1 MGKKSVK
8 LLQNP
13 RKICYNAYTIN
24 TEGVIGMKFIIVGR
38 NIDVTPGLKAAV
50 EDKIGK
56 LEKYFNPDTEVH
68 VTLSVEKER
77 QKIEVTIPVKG
88 SIIRSEQVSN
98 DMYVS
103 IDLVEEIIERQLKK
117 YKNKIVDKQQAAGS
131 FSKLYVENDYMDDE
145 DVQIV
150 RTKKFDIKPM
160 YPEDACI
167 QMELLGHNF
176 FVFCNAE
183 TDQVNVVYKRKGD
196 TYGLI
201 EPEA

>member
-1 MGKKSVK
+1 M
-8 LLQNP
+8 
-13 RKICYNAYTIN
+13 
-24 TEGVIGMKFIIVGR
+24 IGMKFVIVGR
-38 NIDVTPGLKAAV
+38 NIEVTPGLRNAV
-50 EDKIGK
+50 EEKIGK
-56 LEKYFNPDTEVH
+56 LEKYFNPDTEAN

-88 SIIRSEQVSN
+88 NIIRSEQVSN

-117 YKNKIVDKQQAAGS
+117 YKNKIVDRQQGNGS
-131 FSKLYVENDYMDDE
+131 FSKMYVENDYMDEE
-145 DVQIV
+145 DVKIV

-176 FVFCNAE
+176 FVFINAE

-201 EPEA
+201 EPES

>member
-1 MGKKSVK
+1 M
-8 LLQNP
+8 
-13 RKICYNAYTIN
+13 
-24 TEGVIGMKFIIVGR
+24 MKFIIVGR
-38 NIDVTPGLKAAV
+38 NIEVTPGLKAAV

-56 LEKYFNPDTEVH
+56 LEKYFTSETEAH
-68 VTLSVEKER
+68 VTLSVEKDR

-88 SIIRSEQVSN
+88 NIIRSEQVSN

-117 YKNKIVDKQQAAGS
+117 YKNKLLDKHQSAG
-131 FSKLYVENDYMDDE
+131 FFTDAYRENDYME
-145 DVQIV
+145 EEEIKIV
-150 RTKKFDIKPM
+150 RSKKFDIKPM

-167 QMELLGHNF
+167 QMELLGHSF

-183 TDQVNVVYKRKGD
+183 TDMVNVVYKRKGE

-201 EPEA
+201 EPEL

>member
-1 MGKKSVK
+1 
-8 LLQNP
+8 
-13 RKICYNAYTIN
+13 
-24 TEGVIGMKFIIVGR
+24 MKFIIVGR
-38 NIDVTPGLKAAV
+38 NIEVTPGLRSAV
-50 EDKIGK
+50 EEKVGK
-56 LEKYFNPDTEVH
+56 LEKYFHPETEVH
-68 VTLSVEKER
+68 VTLSVEKDR

-88 SIIRSEQVSN
+88 NIIRSEQVSN

-117 YKNKIVDKQQAAGS
+117 YKNKIVEKHQAASS
-131 FSKLYVENDYMDDE
+131 FSKQYVENDYMDDE
-145 DVQIV
+145 EIKIV

-176 FVFCNAE
+176 YVFCNAE
-183 TDQVNVVYKRKGD
+183 TEQVNVVYKRKGD

-201 EPEA
+201 EPEV

>member
-1 MGKKSVK
+1 MR
-8 LLQNP
+8 N
-13 RKICYNAYTIN
+13 
-24 TEGVIGMKFIIVGR
+24 MKFIIVGK
-38 NIDVTPGLKAAV
+38 NIEVTPGLRSAV

-56 LEKYFNPDTEVH
+56 LEKYFNPDAEAH
-68 VTLSVEKER
+68 VTLSVEKDR

-88 SIIRSEQVSN
+88 NIIRSEQVSN

-103 IDLVEEIIERQLKK
+103 IDLVEEIIERQLKR
-117 YKNKIVDKQQAAGS
+117 YKNKLVDQKQSAG
-131 FSKLYVENDYMDDE
+131 FFKQEFIEKEYMDE
-145 DVQIV
+145 EEIKII

-183 TDQVNVVYKRKGD
+183 TDQINVVYKRKGN

-201 EPEA
+201 EPEY

>member
-1 MGKKSVK
+1 M
-8 LLQNP
+8 
-13 RKICYNAYTIN
+13 RIKIT
-24 TEGVIGMKFIIVGR
+24 GR
-38 NIDVTPGLKAAV
+38 NIELTEGLKAAV
-50 EDKIGK
+50 EDKLNK
-56 LEKYFNPDTEVH
+56 LEKYFTPDTDVY

-77 QKIEVTIPVKG
+77 QKAEVTIPAKG
-88 SIIRSEQVSN
+88 NYIRSEQVSN

-117 YKNKIVDKQQAAGS
+117 YKNKIVDKQQAAAS
-131 FSKLYVENDYMDDE
+131 FSKAYVENDYTDDE
-145 DVQIV
+145 EIKIV

-167 QMELLGHNF
+167 QMELLGHSF

-201 EPEA
+201 EPEV

>member
-1 MGKKSVK
+1 MK
-8 LLQNP
+8 LLQED
-13 RKICYNAYTIN
+13 RQTWYNDYTIL
-24 TEGVIGMKFIIVGR
+24 TEGVIGMKFVIVGR
-38 NIDVTPGLKAAV
+38 NIDVTPGLRAAV
-50 EDKIGK
+50 EEKIGK
-56 LEKYFNPDTEVH
+56 LEKYFNPDTEIH

-77 QKIEVTIPVKG
+77 QKIEVNT
-88 SIIRSEQVSN
+88 IRSEQVSN

-117 YKNKIVDKQQAAGS
+117 YKTRIVDKQQSAES
-131 FSKLYVENDYMDDE
+131 FSQMYRDNNYMDE
-145 DVQIV
+145 EEIKIV

-160 YPEDACI
+160 YAEDACI

-176 FVFCNAE
+176 FVFINAE

-201 EPEA
+201 EPEV